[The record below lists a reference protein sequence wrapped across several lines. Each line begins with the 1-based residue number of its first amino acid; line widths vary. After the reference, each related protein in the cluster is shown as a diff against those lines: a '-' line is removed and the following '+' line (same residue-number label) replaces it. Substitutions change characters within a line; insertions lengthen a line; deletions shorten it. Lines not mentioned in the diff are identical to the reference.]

1 MHQKDGIGMKKWR
14 CGVCGYV
21 HAGDEPPDKC
31 PVCGAGKDLFEEVI
45 EAPPAGDQATE
56 KEKPQ
61 KTTPPPDPWGVDLG
75 PPPTTPLGRVLH
87 FFLEQ
92 MLKHHA
98 HPVSVHIPNGVLPVA
113 FIFTILA
120 VLLESRALETAAYC
134 NLVFVVLAL
143 PLVLFSG
150 YVEWQK
156 RYMGLRSRQFMV
168 KIGCAVAVFVL
179 AFVVV
184 VWWTVNPDV
193 LQVPSSGRTIFMLA
207 NLLALG
213 AAVVAGLIGG
223 KLVFKD

>member
-1 MHQKDGIGMKKWR
+1 MKKWR

-21 HAGDEPPDKC
+21 HEGDEPPDTC
-31 PVCGAGKDLFEEVI
+31 PVCGADKSLFEEVI
-45 EAPPAGDQATE
+45 EAPPAGDQAAD
-56 KEKPQ
+56 KDKPAE
-61 KTTPPPDPWGVDLG
+61 TPPPDPRGVELG
-75 PPPTTPLGRVLH
+75 PEPTTPLGRVLH
-87 FFLEQ
+87 FLYAQ

-98 HPVSVHIPNGVLPVA
+98 HPISVHFPNGVLPVA
-113 FIFTILA
+113 FIFMILA

-134 NLVFVVLAL
+134 NLVFVVLSL

-156 RYMGLRSRQFMV
+156 RYMGLRSRQFTV
-168 KIGCAVAVFVL
+168 KIGCAAAVFVL
-179 AFVVV
+179 SFVVV

-193 LQVPSSGRTIFMLA
+193 LQVPSSGRTMFMLA

>member
-1 MHQKDGIGMKKWR
+1 MKKWR

-21 HAGDEPPDKC
+21 HEGDEPPDTC
-31 PVCGAGKDLFEEVI
+31 PVCGAGKDLFEEIV
-45 EAPPAGDQATE
+45 ETPPAGDPAVDKDQPE
-56 KEKPQ
+56 EI
-61 KTTPPPDPWGVDLG
+61 PPLPDPRGVDLG
-75 PPPTTPLGRVLH
+75 PAPTTPLGRVLH
-87 FFLEQ
+87 FLFEQ

-98 HPVSVHIPNGVLPVA
+98 HPISVHFPNGVLPVA
-113 FIFTILA
+113 FMFMILA

-134 NLVFVVLAL
+134 NLVFVVLSL

-179 AFVVV
+179 SFVVV
-184 VWWTVNPDV
+184 VWWTVNPEV
-193 LQVPSSGRTIFMLA
+193 LQVPSSGRTMFLLA

>member
-1 MHQKDGIGMKKWR
+1 MKKWR

-21 HAGDEPPDKC
+21 HEGDEPPDKC
-31 PVCGAGKDLFEEVI
+31 PVCGAGKDLFEEII
-45 EAPPAGDQATE
+45 ETPPVPGDQIAE
-56 KEKPQ
+56 KDKPQ
-61 KTTPPPDPWGVDLG
+61 ESPPPSDPRGVDMG
-75 PPPTTPLGRVLH
+75 PVPTTPLGRVLH
-87 FFLEQ
+87 FILEQ

-98 HPVSVHIPNGVLPVA
+98 HPISVHIPNGVLPVA
-113 FIFTILA
+113 FVFTILA

-168 KIGCAVAVFVL
+168 KIGCAVAVCVL
-179 AFVVV
+179 ALIVV
-184 VWWTVNPDV
+184 VWWTVDPDV
-193 LQVPSSGRTIFMLA
+193 LQVSSSGRTVFMLA

-223 KLVFKD
+223 KLVFKE

>member
-1 MHQKDGIGMKKWR
+1 MKKWR

-21 HAGDEPPDKC
+21 YEGDEPPDKC
-31 PVCGAGKDLFEEVI
+31 PVCGADKNLFEEII
-45 EAPPAGDQATE
+45 ETPPAGDQAAA
-56 KEKPQ
+56 KDKPEE
-61 KTTPPPDPWGVDLG
+61 TAPPPESRGVDLG
-75 PPPTTPLGRVLH
+75 PLPTTPLGRVLN
-87 FFLEQ
+87 FILEQ

-98 HPVSVHIPNGVLPVA
+98 HPISVHFPNGVLPVA

-168 KIGCAVAVFVL
+168 KIGCAVAVSVL
-179 AFVVV
+179 LLIVV

>member
-1 MHQKDGIGMKKWR
+1 MKKWR

-21 HAGDEPPDKC
+21 HEGDEPPDKC

-45 EAPPAGDQATE
+45 EAPPADDQATE
-56 KEKPQ
+56 KEKPR
-61 KTTPPPDPWGVDLG
+61 KTTPPPDPRGVDLG
-75 PPPTTPLGRVLH
+75 PAPTTPLGRVLH
-87 FFLEQ
+87 FVLEQ

-179 AFVVV
+179 ALVVV

-193 LQVPSSGRTIFMLA
+193 LQVPSSGRTMFMLA